1 MIALNDLWAPSV
13 PRRLHELSTMDQQSS
28 EPIVH
33 GPRRTHRLGN
43 VMVVDLTAPQQN
55 LVVQR
60 GSVLPRASLI
70 VTTAARLVME
80 HSKAGE
86 KVEHVVVL
94 GSTED
99 PLDHPDFREIT
110 ENLKALRDKWYPRAK
125 LCIFT
130 NCRDLQSGQLRQ
142 TLSLYDKFFLDFEW
156 GTAKTFSSVTGEKS
170 TLLAELTKHLSTF
183 NHLIVQAHFFRGD
196 ADNSSEAEVKNWI
209 KKLHEV
215 RPQEVHIFTEPRKIP
230 GKATKAITK
239 TRQKQILDAV
249 AESGFAV
256 ALLTEEPLLV

>member
-1 MIALNDLWAPSV
+1 M
-13 PRRLHELSTMDQQSS
+13 
-28 EPIVH
+28 H

-43 VMVVDLTAPQQN
+43 VLVVDLTAPQQN
-55 LVVQR
+55 LVVER

-86 KVEHVVVL
+86 KVEHLVVV

-99 PLDHPDFREIT
+99 PLLHPDFREVT

-125 LCIFT
+125 LCVFT
-130 NCRDLQSGQLRQ
+130 NCRDLGSGQLRQ
-142 TLSLYDKFFLDFEW
+142 TLGVYDKLFLDFEW
-156 GTAKTFSSVTGEKS
+156 GTAKTFSTITGEKS
-170 TLLAELTKHLSTF
+170 TLLAELTRQLAGL
-183 NHLIVQAHFFRGD
+183 NHLIVQAHFFRGE
-196 ADNSSEAEVKNWI
+196 ADNSSEAEVKSWI

-230 GKATKAITK
+230 GKSTKAITK
-239 TRQKQILDAV
+239 TRQKEIVDAV
-249 AESGFAV
+249 AESGFFV
-256 ALLTEEPLLV
+256 ALHPEEPLVV